1 MQYQG
6 VILLDKYSGMS
17 SHDVVARA
25 RRIFNTKSI
34 GHAGTLDPLASGLLV
49 LLVGEA
55 TKLSQYILERDKSY
69 EVEFKLG
76 VSTDTLDITG
86 QVLQEKPVSVTPAQ
100 IEAVAQ
106 SQKGDFNWPIPMYSA
121 SKVDGEKLYEKAR
134 RGEDFTPPSKQMS
147 FFDLSA
153 FKVVDTQENR
163 YSLSLSCSK
172 GSFIR
177 TWVDELGKVLGCGA
191 TMTALR
197 RTYSAP
203 FQVKEALDLEELE
216 MRLLQKQD
224 LNGAFVP
231 IERALVDVPFVR
243 VKGQSESLLNNGTIS
258 YDLRT
263 MLISKFNPDQDQW
276 IQVFS
281 ENGKLLALMGVE
293 PGVGFKIQRVFRY

>member
-1 MQYQG
+1 MQING
-6 VILLDKYSGMS
+6 IVLLDKDSGMS

-86 QVLQEKPVSVTPAQ
+86 QVLHETPVTLS
-100 IEAVAQ
+100 Q
-106 SQKGDFNWPIPMYSA
+106 SQVEGAALALKGDFTWPIPAYSA
-121 SKVDGEKLYEKAR
+121 AKVDGEKLYEKAR
-134 RGEDFTPPSKQMS
+134 RGDEFTPPSKLMS
-147 FFDLSA
+147 FFDLLG
-153 FKVVDTQENR
+153 FKVVDSQDHR
-163 YSLSLSCSK
+163 YSLALSCSK
-172 GSFIR
+172 GSFVR
-177 TWVDELGKVLGCGA
+177 TWVDELGKSLGCGA
-191 TMTALR
+191 TMTGLR
-197 RTYSAP
+197 RTRSAP
-203 FQVKEALDLEELE
+203 FELREALDLEELE

-224 LNGAFVP
+224 LEGAFVP

-243 VKGQSESLLNNGTIS
+243 VKGQSETLLHNGTIS

-263 MLISKFNPDQDQW
+263 LLISKFRPDQDQW
-276 IQVFS
+276 IQVFA
-281 ENGKLLALMGVE
+281 ENGKLLALMGIE
-293 PGVGFKIQRVFRY
+293 PGLGFKIQRIFRY